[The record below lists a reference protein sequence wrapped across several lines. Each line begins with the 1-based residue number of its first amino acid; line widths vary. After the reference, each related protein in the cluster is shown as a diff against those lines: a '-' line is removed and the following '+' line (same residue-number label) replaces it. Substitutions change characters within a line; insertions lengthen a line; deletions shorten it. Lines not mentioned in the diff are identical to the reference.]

1 MKSNISVMMVEPTY
15 AINIGY
21 VARTMKN
28 FGVNDLILTGIRKI
42 PKRAYKFASHATDVL
57 ENAKIL
63 KFEEALNLFDYRVA
77 TSARADKNWRT
88 VLRRSHD
95 PEISLVSAAKHK
107 NVLLILGRDTTGL
120 TNEEIIQ
127 CDDLIKIPTSKAYSA
142 MNISHS
148 LAVLLYLW
156 NKINSVSTVKKQ
168 KISRKEIDVLID
180 YVQAIAEELDME
192 RPRTYRA
199 VRLFREL
206 SLNCINDEK
215 DIMTLLGFFS
225 NIKLGIKGYHGS
237 KALSTST

>member
-1 MKSNISVMMVEPTY
+1 MKSNMSVMMVEPTY

-28 FGVNDLILTGIRKI
+28 FGINNLILTGIKNI
-42 PKRAYKFASHATDVL
+42 PQRAYKFASHATDVL

-63 KFEEALNLFDYRVA
+63 KFEEGL
-77 TSARADKNWRT
+77 
-88 VLRRSHD
+88 D
-95 PEISLVSAAKHK
+95 PEVSLASATKHQ

-120 TNEEIIQ
+120 TNEEIIK

-148 LAVLLYLW
+148 LAVLLYVW
-156 NKINSVSTVKKQ
+156 NRMNVVSAVKKQ
-168 KISRKEIDVLID
+168 KIPRKEIDVLVN
-180 YVQAIAEELDME
+180 YVQVIAEELDME
-192 RPRTYRA
+192 RPRAYRA
-199 VRLFREL
+199 TTLFREL

-225 NIKLGIKGYHGS
+225 NIRLGIKGYHGS
-237 KALSTST
+237 NALSTST

>member
-1 MKSNISVMMVEPTY
+1 MKSNLSVMMVEPTY

-28 FGVNDLILTGIRKI
+28 FGINNLILTGIKKI
-42 PKRAYKFASHATDVL
+42 PQRAYKFSSHATDVL

-63 KFEEALNLFDYRVA
+63 KFEEALDLFDYRIA

-88 VLRRSHD
+88 ALRRSHD
-95 PEISLVSAAKHK
+95 PEVSLTYATRHQ
-107 NVLLILGRDTTGL
+107 NILLILGRDTTGL
-120 TNEEIIQ
+120 TNEEIIK
-127 CDDLIKIPTSKAYSA
+127 CDDLIKIPTGKTYPA

-156 NKINSVSTVKKQ
+156 NKKNTAPAFKKQ
-168 KISRKEIDVLID
+168 KIPRKEIDVLIN
-180 YVQAIAEELDME
+180 YIQEIAEGLDME

-199 VRLFREL
+199 IKLFREL

-215 DIMTLLGFFS
+215 DIMTLLGLFS
-225 NIKLGIKGYHGS
+225 NIRLGIKSSQQFKHS
-237 KALSTST
+237 I

>member
-1 MKSNISVMMVEPTY
+1 MKSNMSVMMVEPTY

-28 FGVNDLILTGIRKI
+28 FGINNLILTGIKNI
-42 PKRAYKFASHATDVL
+42 PQRAYKFASHATDVL

-63 KFEEALNLFDYRVA
+63 KFEEGLDMFDYRIA

-88 VLRRSHD
+88 VMRRSHD
-95 PEISLVSAAKHK
+95 PEVSLASATKHQ

-120 TNEEIIQ
+120 TNEEIIK

-148 LAVLLYLW
+148 LAVLLYVW
-156 NKINSVSTVKKQ
+156 NRMNVVSAVKKQ
-168 KISRKEIDVLID
+168 KIPRKEIDVLVN
-180 YVQAIAEELDME
+180 YVQVIAEELDME
-192 RPRTYRA
+192 RPRAYRA
-199 VRLFREL
+199 TKLFREL

-225 NIKLGIKGYHGS
+225 NIRLGIKGYHGS
-237 KALSTST
+237 NALSTST